1 MSGEPKLLDRVR
13 AVMRQKHY
21 SMRTEESYISWIKRF
36 VYFHN
41 LRHPDEMGAKEI
53 TAFVSALATEQ
64 NVSAS
69 TQNQALCALV
79 FLYKQVLEREPGEF
93 ENIIRAQRPKRL
105 PVVLT
110 RDEVKRV
117 LEKLSGVH
125 WLMAML
131 LYGSGLRLRE
141 CLQLRVKD
149 VDFGYLQIT
158 VRDGKGE
165 KDRRTMLPKSVILPL
180 REHLE
185 KVKAIHD
192 QDLKRGFGET
202 RLPYALAKK
211 YPNAGKDWGWQYV
224 FPASRLSKDPL
235 DGVWRRHHIHESV
248 LQKAVKGA
256 VRAVGITK
264 PAGCHTLRHSFAT
277 HLLEA
282 GYDIRTVQELLG
294 HARVE
299 TTMIYTHVLN
309 KGGMGVKSPADF

>member
-36 VYFHN
+36 VYFHH
-41 LRHPDEMGAKEI
+41 LRHPEEMGAQEI
-53 TAFVSALATEQ
+53 TAFLSALATEQ

-110 RDEVKRV
+110 RDEVKQV

-165 KDRRTMLPKSVILPL
+165 KDRRTMLPKSV
-180 REHLE
+180 
-185 KVKAIHD
+185 
-192 QDLKRGFGET
+192 
-202 RLPYALAKK
+202 
-211 YPNAGKDWGWQYV
+211 
-224 FPASRLSKDPL
+224 
-235 DGVWRRHHIHESV
+235 
-248 LQKAVKGA
+248 
-256 VRAVGITK
+256 
-264 PAGCHTLRHSFAT
+264 
-277 HLLEA
+277 
-282 GYDIRTVQELLG
+282 
-294 HARVE
+294 
-299 TTMIYTHVLN
+299 
-309 KGGMGVKSPADF
+309 